1 MGSALAGRYPAS
13 INSQSCLAIGISWNE
28 REQFRLVRGKSK
40 EDRREFQSLANDL
53 EEIASR
59 SASIAIFPKEIAFHF
74 ICSRA
79 TQRRSPSFAITR
91 DLSKSEALG
100 FESAAENPNRSW
112 LDLKVSRLH
121 SRELASD
128 LNRRRSIQTDDI
140 PFKTSAG
147 NPKQIAFWVKS
158 PL

>member
-1 MGSALAGRYPAS
+1 MAYFSPRIEVVRFRRESEQLASARKMTVRHLGSALA
-13 INSQSCLAIGISWNE
+13 
-28 REQFRLVRGKSK
+28 
-40 EDRREFQSLANDL
+40 
-53 EEIASR
+53 
-59 SASIAIFPKEIAFHF
+59 IAFV
-74 ICSRA
+74 CD
-79 TQRRSPSFAITR
+79 P
-91 DLSKSEALG
+91 KSEALG
-100 FESAAENPNRSW
+100 FESAAENPNRSS